1 MWNDYA
7 MGAFASEEIVK
18 RIETCLTTWGI
29 AIIVEAKIMAVRKRS
44 RWLELSERDA
54 RGWKVFSG

>member
-1 MWNDYA
+1 